1 MLAVALR
8 EAEESEEW
16 KSLAE
21 ERGEIWNYK
30 YYYYYKTK
38 IHRTFHLYDK
48 KRMFRAMAGL
58 LNSECG
64 DFIRFHVS
72 LCGDSKL
79 WNFQENDEIKQLL
92 AVERVKKA
100 RNTDSV
106 NTKKEPC
113 TKPSSKTQIRKRKV
127 VLVQFLFVFPRQK
140 SNCKNIYCCIKEWS
154 LFKVARRAKFTR
166 NYTLS

>member
-113 TKPSSKTQIRKRKV
+113 TKPSSKTQIRKK
-127 VLVQFLFVFPRQK
+127 K
-140 SNCKNIYCCIKEWS
+140 SCSSPIPIRFSPTKKQLQEYILLY
-154 LFKVARRAKFTR
+154 
-166 NYTLS
+166 